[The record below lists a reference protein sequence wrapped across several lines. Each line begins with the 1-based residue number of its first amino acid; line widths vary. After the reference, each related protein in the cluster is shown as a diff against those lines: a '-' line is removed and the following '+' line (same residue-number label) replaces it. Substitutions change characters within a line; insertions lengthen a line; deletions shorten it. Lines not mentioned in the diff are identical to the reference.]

1 MAHPTAPPIAL
12 LLVPRTVER
21 FILYD
26 QGQDLLRAPG
36 SSGWTRR
43 GCPTARLGRLPDWL
57 GDALASAQARRLR
70 VDGEPV
76 VAMMFHPFQL
86 PFARAVVARWPG
98 CELWYGLF
106 DRTPAAP
113 DASPRTARR
122 LEELHIEASERADL
136 VFAVSTTLVELERGA
151 GRDAI
156 LMPSAADSFPAPDP
170 EAAVIAVCF
179 GTNGRRTD
187 WKLLRDV
194 GEAMGDEL
202 VVLFVGAL
210 NEDEC
215 RDDPDFQACRALP
228 QFIWLGRRSNDEAA
242 RLIMTADIGLLP
254 YRRDDFNDAGLPNRI
269 LKAARV
275 GRRTISADYDGV
287 RVWERAIVRCR
298 NADEWVAA
306 LRASKGTRAAPDME
320 LREWALGQTGERQD
334 APLWR
339 RLARLG
345 VAIPAGRRRRGRPAG
360 GPPPRGGG
368 TGGRHR
374 RRRRIVGRVG
384 RAGTN
389 GASRAVRIGAAKR

>member
-12 LLVPRTVER
+12 LLAPRTVER

-36 SSGWTRR
+36 VVGVDAPRVPY
-43 GCPTARLGRLPDWL
+43 GVLGRLPDWL
-57 GDALASAQARRLR
+57 GDALAAAQARRVRL
-70 VDGEPV
+70 VGEPV

-113 DASPRTARR
+113 DAGARTRRR
-122 LEELHIEASERADL
+122 LEELHAEASERADL
-136 VFAVSTTLVELERGA
+136 VFGVSTTLVELERAA

-187 WKLLRDV
+187 WKLLREV

-215 RDDPDFQACRALP
+215 RDDPDFQACRELP

-298 NADEWVAA
+298 DAGEWVAA
-306 LRASKGTRAAPDME
+306 LRASKGARAAPDME
-320 LREWALGQTGERQD
+320 LRDWALGQTGERQD

-345 VAIPAGRRRRGRPAG
+345 VAIPPGAGVEAGPPEDRRPEVAGRTDDIDAG
-360 GPPPRGGG
+360 GSDPL
-368 TGGRHR
+368 
-374 RRRRIVGRVG
+374 
-384 RAGTN
+384 
-389 GASRAVRIGAAKR
+389 SRLD

>member
-12 LLVPRTVER
+12 LLAPRTVER

-36 SSGWTRR
+36 VVGVDAPRVPY
-43 GCPTARLGRLPDWL
+43 GVLGRLPDWL

-70 VDGEPV
+70 LEGEPV

-170 EAAVIAVCF
+170 EAVVIAVCF

-215 RDDPDFQACRALP
+215 RDDPDFLACRELP
-228 QFIWLGRRSNDEAA
+228 PFVWLGRRSNDEAA
-242 RLIMTADIGLLP
+242 RLIMTADVGLLP

-298 NADEWVAA
+298 DADEWVAA
-306 LRASKGTRAAPDME
+306 LRASKGIRSRTRHGAACMGARPDGRAPGCPAVAAP
-320 LREWALGQTGERQD
+320 RPLG
-334 APLWR
+334 R
-339 RLARLG
+339 RH
-345 VAIPAGRRRRGRPAG
+345 PAGRGHRGRPPGGPPARRRGP
-360 GPPPRGGG
+360 
-368 TGGRHR
+368 R
-374 RRRRIVGRVG
+374 RRPRRGRG
-384 RAGTN
+384 RAGPGRTRSS
-389 GASRAVRIGAAKR
+389 GRDERRTVI